1 MGNYYYYKVSF
12 YNEAKDIT
20 EKAEGVV
27 CAESYPEAVA
37 AVEQDYGTEAT
48 DSISVGYVTDDR
60 TVELWEIESA
70 SKPCE
75 CCCSKN
81 SEETAATKA
90 SEGPAAQSLDYYI
103 NLFTRLRDEAYHYL
117 SSYETLFEDHSIMLS
132 GAYESRGYH
141 TGVANTYDTVLS
153 ILKGEL
159 KEEDT

>member
-1 MGNYYYYKVSF
+1 MGNYYGYKVSIF
-12 YNEAKDIT
+12 NETKGIV

-27 CAESYPEAVA
+27 YADSYPEAVA
-37 AVEQDYGTEAT
+37 AIEQDYGTEAT
-48 DSISVGYVTDDR
+48 DSISVSYITDER
-60 TVELWEIESA
+60 TAEWWEFNF
-70 SKPCE
+70 P
-75 CCCSKN
+75 KN
-81 SEETAATKA
+81 SVEVEAIKA
-90 SEGPAAQSLDYYI
+90 PEGSAAQSFDYFI
-103 NLFTRLRDEAYHYL
+103 NLFTRLRDEAYRYL